1 MIAHVSTPMIK
12 TDSKSKVG
20 AEKHTRF
27 LFNWM
32 SICIF
37 ELGICKIHIG

>member
-12 TDSKSKVG
+12 TDSESKVG
-20 AEKHTRF
+20 AEKQTRF

-37 ELGICKIHIG
+37 ELGICKIYIG

>member
-1 MIAHVSTPMIK
+1 MFQHQLTPMIK

-20 AEKHTRF
+20 AEKQTRF